1 MGVQVRE
8 ATYGADGNHL
18 PSYSRQFISFE
29 WGGKHI
35 EDFNLLVVFDNAR
48 LEKTVIQPILHL
60 FLRAETDSY
69 FGNLIFNLSLSIS
82 N

>member
-48 LEKTVIQPILHL
+48 LEKTIYSDTTDITSVFEGRDGQL
-60 FLRAETDSY
+60 F
-69 FGNLIFNLSLSIS
+69 
-82 N
+82 